1 MKGECVVGCLYLA
14 IQPLPLVVSDD
25 KNVSP
30 RKGSVECLR
39 TGLAIKILKI
49 QAYLFCLTSP
59 HLIQKMA
66 RVQCHKINF
75 LSKSKETEAGP
86 PALDN

>member
-30 RKGSVECLR
+30 PRKGSVECLR

-49 QAYLFCLTSP
+49 QAYLLFDFSTSHP
-59 HLIQKMA
+59 KDGYGA
-66 RVQCHKINF
+66 V
-75 LSKSKETEAGP
+75 S
-86 PALDN
+86 